1 MANEMI
7 LISGIGYKVRKLIDT
22 KDHLL
27 KENKQLK
34 QELESA
40 RVLIEQLQDKLEN
53 KRNKLMEISLANA
66 LTEKE
71 SVEEGIKII
80 DRLVEEIDT
89 GIDVLS
95 D

>member
-1 MANEMI
+1 MI